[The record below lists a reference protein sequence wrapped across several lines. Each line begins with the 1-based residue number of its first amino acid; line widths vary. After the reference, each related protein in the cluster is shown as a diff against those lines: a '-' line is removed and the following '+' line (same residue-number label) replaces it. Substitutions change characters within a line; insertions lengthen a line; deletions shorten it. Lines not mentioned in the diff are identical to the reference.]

1 MKKILALILAL
12 ILIFALTAP
21 GAMAT
26 AEGPAPAVPDTILQS
41 FRDQAIKAIKELI
54 TTAVIALFGW
64 LGIQIKN
71 LYNKFI
77 TTKIAKDVCRT
88 TVRYVEQVYKD
99 LHGREKLRKAMERA
113 ADILVSKGIFI
124 SENELESLLEAAVNE
139 FNDNFSKTDPETK
152 ANDKFEKAF
161 GALGRTEAVK

>member
-21 GAMAT
+21 VAMAT

-41 FRDQAIKAIKELI
+41 FRDQAVKAIKELI

-64 LGIQIKN
+64 LGLQAKN
-71 LYNKFI
+71 LYKKLI
-77 TTKIAKDVCRT
+77 TTKIAQNVCRT

-99 LHGREKLRKAMERA
+99 LHGEEKLHKAMERA
-113 ADILVSKGIFI
+113 AEILASKGIYI

-139 FNDNFSKTDPETK
+139 FNNSFTKTDPQVK
-152 ANDKFEKAF
+152 ARDKLEKT
-161 GALGRTEAVK
+161 LNRPQPDSWI

>member
-12 ILIFALTAP
+12 ILMFVMMAP
-21 GAMAT
+21 VAMAT

-41 FRDQAIKAIKELI
+41 FRDQAVKAIKELI

-64 LGIQIKN
+64 LGLQAKN
-71 LYNKFI
+71 LYKKLI
-77 TTKIAKDVCRT
+77 TTKIAQDVCRT

-99 LHGREKLRKAMERA
+99 LHGEEKLHKAMERA
-113 ADILVSKGIFI
+113 AEILASKGIYI

-139 FNDNFSKTDPETK
+139 FNNSFTKTDPQVK
-152 ANDKFEKAF
+152 ARDKLEKT
-161 GALGRTEAVK
+161 LNHPKPDTWI

>member
-12 ILIFALTAP
+12 ILIFVMMAP
-21 GAMAT
+21 VAMAT

-41 FRDQAIKAIKELI
+41 FRDQAVKAIKELI

-64 LGIQIKN
+64 LGLQAKN
-71 LYNKFI
+71 LYKKLI
-77 TTKIAKDVCRT
+77 TTKIAQDVCRT

-99 LHGREKLRKAMERA
+99 LHGEEKLHKAMERA
-113 ADILVSKGIFI
+113 AEILASKGIYI

-139 FNDNFSKTDPETK
+139 FNNSFTKTDPQVK
-152 ANDKFEKAF
+152 ARDKLEKT
-161 GALGRTEAVK
+161 LNHPKPDTWI